1 MAKWDI
7 KLKHKIAAIK
17 TLECETHPQNLI
29 NKVLMLRDI
38 ESIVSHQSA
47 MKVHCSSQDACGIA
61 VSKWFSECILLSFII
76 ALFFGFSLS
85 K

>member
-1 MAKWDI
+1 MQLIKSMAKWDI

-29 NKVLMLRDI
+29 NKVLRDI

-61 VSKWFSECILLSFII
+61 VSKWSQNVSCCPS
-76 ALFFGFSLS
+76 S
-85 K
+85 